1 MPEIRFSRPEAG
13 GSPQEN
19 IAQSLG
25 LTDPNATAVEVP
37 QPEQGPG
44 AVQSHFSP
52 GDPHATA
59 SLFDPQA
66 IEQNILGFMERKF
79 PSLLGVMRTMFSVI
93 GLQERTLGDGWV
105 RYPLTQY
112 DIRRAIK
119 HLEAQLAEARQQRI
133 VQDMRIQFLDASGP
147 SGMPV
152 VNYDYIEA
160 RLNSEIARLT
170 AALTAGQ
177 EVAGSLVD
185 IEVGN
190 REVYFFGDIHENI
203 EGLERFLN
211 TPDASGRTLMQKMSA
226 NEAVLIL
233 GGDII
238 HTPSGAPSNMAAAK
252 VLLDRIL
259 NLHNEFPNN
268 FFVTDGNHHLVLGR
282 YEDLLAKGGD
292 NGIMLFQGGGFRDEL
307 IGERGVAYAR
317 TLQRYFDGLPQ
328 VIRIKSGEKV
338 LAILGHSPVLFGYRD
353 LSPAQIV
360 ASQFDPHMSKQLTWN
375 RPIVP
380 GQMDGSYTAADVVRT
395 QRTIGSGP
403 ETAVIG
409 GHTFNPDGISSDYR
423 PFPEV
428 PNHIL
433 FQASEDFQEI
443 RCAVIKPDGSIE
455 VRGLADVKGPV
466 PRWVDSYGVQSPHI
480 QAPAARIPA
489 APPVRRSA
497 PPAAPAQ
504 PAAGYGVQVAGPQQA
519 QAEVEAG
526 VVLIPKSDG
535 SISIRTVMPG
545 QATVFTVPEGE
556 EVTFGADSTNRIL
569 KGADGKTYV
578 QFNAGSAIINQEVTG
593 RGVQVGEFMVSMQ
606 GSDVMIMRLRNPGS
620 GAGAAANYAGL
631 PDAATIA
638 RAWDDFLMGEESS
651 TAAPAEEY
659 RAARESNVHP
669 SETVGNAGFM
679 VSVAGASVIIEN
691 FMRERGMELGETGRF
706 ALDNSLFG
714 LAVYA
719 AERTAGAMPTME
731 SFLIG
736 YGSFLPAAV
745 AAGAPI
751 SYGINYVINDLG
763 LDPNSF
769 GSQFVSAAGTG
780 LGIALTLSATLP
792 TETLL
797 LTGGATTISEMIAG
811 GAILKAGAAGG
822 AVGLLVAGSFLAGY
836 GLGRALD
843 HELNISQ
850 KGADWL
856 IEHDYEP
863 CNPLTSLSC
872 AGGTAAAPFTMAADA
887 VSDLWNWITD

>member
-1 MPEIRFSRPEAG
+1 MPTIRFSRSEAG

-25 LTDPNATAVEVP
+25 LAVDPNATAVEVP
-37 QPEQGPG
+37 QPEQGQG
-44 AVQSHFSP
+44 AVQSQFSP
-52 GDPHATA
+52 DDPHATA
-59 SLFDPQA
+59 SLFDPEA
-66 IEQNILGFMERKF
+66 IEKNIRTFTERHF
-79 PSLLGVMRTMFSVI
+79 PNLNGVMGTMFSLLRLL
-93 GLQERTLGDGWV
+93 GRTSGNGWV
-105 RYPLTQY
+105 RYPLTQ
-112 DIRRAIK
+112 DGVRQAIE
-119 HLEAQLAEARQQRI
+119 HLKAQLAEARQQRI
-133 VQDMRIQFLDASGP
+133 LQDMRLSFLDP
-147 SGMPV
+147 SKRNSMPII
-152 VNYDYIEA
+152 NFDYIEA
-160 RLNSEIARLT
+160 RLNSEISRLT
-170 AALTAGQ
+170 AALKTGQ

-185 IEVGN
+185 IEIGN

-203 EGLERFLN
+203 DGLERFLN
-211 TPDASGRTLMQKMSA
+211 TPDASGRTLMQKMAA

-238 HTPSGAPSNMAAAK
+238 HTPSGAPSDMTIAQA
-252 VLLDRIL
+252 LLDRIL
-259 NLHNEFPNN
+259 NLHDQLPNN
-268 FFVTDGNHHLVLGR
+268 FFVLDGNHHCVFGR
-282 YEDLLAKGGD
+282 YEDLLAKGDD
-292 NGIMLFQGGGFRDEL
+292 NGMILLQGGGFRDEL
-307 IGERGVAYAR
+307 IGERGIAYAR
-317 TLQRYFDGLPQ
+317 TLQRYFDGIPQ
-328 VIRIKSGEKV
+328 VIRIRSGEKV

-353 LSPAQIV
+353 LSPAQIIG
-360 ASQFDPHMSKQLTWN
+360 AQFDPNMSRQLTWN

-380 GQMDGSYTAADVVRT
+380 GHMDGNYTAADVVRM

-423 PFPEV
+423 PFPQV
-428 PNHIL
+428 RNHIL
-433 FQASEDFQEI
+433 LQASGDYGEV
-443 RCAVIKPDGSIE
+443 RCAVIKPDGSIK
-455 VRGLADVKGPV
+455 VKGLV
-466 PRWVDSYGVQSPHI
+466 DMRGSAPRWVDSYSVQSPYI
-480 QAPAARIPA
+480 QLPAVRISPQPA
-489 APPVRRSA
+489 FSTTLPAERTHVGEIIGTFAVSPQEEMPPV
-497 PPAAPAQ
+497 
-504 PAAGYGVQVAGPQQA
+504 
-519 QAEVEAG
+519 EVG
-526 VVLIPKSDG
+526 VVMIPQADSN
-535 SISIRTVMPG
+535 ISIKILMPG
-545 QATVFTVPEGE
+545 QATIFRVPEGE

-578 QFNAGSAIINQEVTG
+578 QSRAGSAIVNQEVTG
-593 RGVQVGEFMVSMQ
+593 HGVRVGEFMVSMQ
-606 GSDVMIMRLRNPGS
+606 GDSVMITRLRTPVNGH
-620 GAGAAANYAGL
+620 GAVANYAGL

-638 RAWDDFLMGEESS
+638 RAWDDFLMGEGSS
-651 TAAPAEEY
+651 TAVPAEEY
-659 RAARESNVHP
+659 GADRESNVHP
-669 SETVGNAGFM
+669 NETVGNAGFM

-691 FMRERGMELGETGRF
+691 FMREHGIELGETGRF

-769 GSQFVSAAGTG
+769 GSQFVAATGTG

-792 TETLL
+792 AETIL

-811 GAILKAGAAGG
+811 GAILKAGAAGS

-836 GLGRALD
+836 GLGRAID
-843 HELNISQ
+843 HKLNISQ

-856 IEHDYEP
+856 VEHDYEP

-872 AGGTAAAPFTMAADA
+872 AKGTIAAPFTIVADA
-887 VSDLWNWITD
+887 ISDLFN